1 MMKSL
6 IVTGTDTGVGKTV
19 VAAMLT
25 LGLDGVYY
33 KPTQSGSADGTDRDT
48 IQNLTGLGD
57 ERILENGI
65 TLSQP
70 LSPHRAA
77 ELDGVE
83 IDLNALTPPPQTGRP
98 LIIEGAGGLLVPVNR
113 DTLFI
118 DLFARWQHPVVLVS
132 RTGLGTI
139 NHTLLSLEALRH
151 RNIDVLG
158 VVFVGD
164 ENADTICTIAD
175 MGRVKVLGRV
185 PLMDDM
191 NAAHL
196 THIFETHF
204 RRADFEG
211 DA

>member
-1 MMKSL
+1 MMKYL
-6 IVTGTDTGVGKTV
+6 IVSGTDTGVGKTV

-25 LGLDGVYY
+25 LGLGGVYY
-33 KPTQSGSADGTDRDT
+33 KPTQSGTKDGTDRDT
-48 IQNLTGLGD
+48 LQRLTDLGD

-83 IDLNALTPPPQTGRP
+83 IDLDALTPPPQTDRP
-98 LIIEGAGGLLVPVNR
+98 LIIEGAGGLMVPLNR

-118 DLFARWQHPVVLVS
+118 DLFARWQHPVVLVA

-139 NHTLLSLEALRH
+139 NHTLLSLEALRR
-151 RNIDVLG
+151 RNIPILG
-158 VVFVGD
+158 VAFVGD
-164 ENADTICTIAD
+164 ENADSIRTISD
-175 MGRVKVLGRV
+175 MGHVKVLGRV
-185 PLMDDM
+185 PLMEGM
-191 NAAHL
+191 NAARL